1 MATQKLTIKK
11 KLIDQGSARLEKQ
24 WELGIELGML
34 RVPKDAEKKFMTI
47 EKLLNLALRRSLMA
61 LKR

>member
-1 MATQKLTIKK
+1 MATQKLTILK
-11 KLIDQGSARLEKQ
+11 KLIDQGTARLEKQ